1 MKVEVLYF
9 KDCPNH
15 LPTVERVRETL
26 QIMGLAD
33 EIREIEVD
41 TYAKAEATAFLGSPS
56 VRINDADIEPS
67 ARGAKGIGFSCR
79 TYFDGSTR
87 SGLPSRELISKAISE
102 QMTEPT
108 SVESNG
114 FGSKAKARLTGKSVS
129 EIATTEQYHNPGEPS
144 NVCHGT

>member
-26 QIMGLAD
+26 QIMGLVN

-67 ARGAKGIGFSCR
+67 ARGAKGFGLSCR
-79 TYFDGSTR
+79 TYFDNSTR
-87 SGLPSRELISKAISE
+87 TGVPPRELISKAIAE
-102 QMTEPT
+102 QMTA
-108 SVESNG
+108 G
-114 FGSKAKARLTGKSVS
+114 H
-129 EIATTEQYHNPGEPS
+129 Q
-144 NVCHGT
+144 C